1 MKVIATETGF
11 YNKRRIY
18 PGEVFEFAGEKCGKW
33 FAPVDSVAAKG
44 KDEVKNDDGPTRK
57 EMMVQLDQAGVK
69 YDKNMNKAD
78 LLELLKATVQSYL
91 PGASAAGKDL
101 REPTE

>member
-57 EMMVQLDQAGVK
+57 EMMVQLDQDGVK
-69 YDKNMNKAD
+69 YDKNMNKMMIATEYQD
-78 LLELLKATVQSYL
+78 NKLLTF
-91 PGASAAGKDL
+91 ASKSK
-101 REPTE
+101 